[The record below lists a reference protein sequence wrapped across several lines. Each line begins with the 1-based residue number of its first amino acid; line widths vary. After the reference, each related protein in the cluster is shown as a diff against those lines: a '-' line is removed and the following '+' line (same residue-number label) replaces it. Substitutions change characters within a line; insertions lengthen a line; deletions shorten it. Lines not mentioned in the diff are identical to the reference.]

1 MRFVDEDTLQALRK
15 LAELTAKSL
24 EAYAAAA
31 LESGV
36 GWLKQTGQEL
46 IDEAKV
52 TGELKKISIPTETV
66 RAAWGCSRGL
76 RISP

>member
-15 LAELTAKSL
+15 LAELTTKSL
-24 EAYAAAA
+24 EAYAVAA

-66 RAAWGCSRGL
+66 WAA
-76 RISP
+76 